1 MSRRLTVAAAFAT
14 VAASLSLYP
23 EVQGGLWVWQAV
35 GVVTVAAAAGA
46 LTRLRT
52 VPVFW
57 CAAAGLA
64 AVLLYLNLVFARA
77 YSLGGI
83 VPTRASLAHLW
94 WLAGRGLAQ
103 TARFAPP
110 APASRP
116 ILLLTAAGIGLVAVA
131 TDLIAVRLRRQ
142 AAAGL
147 PLLVLFCEP
156 LTTSSHEGLPGGM
169 TVFALGMAGYLAM
182 LAADSRERLRVWG
195 RLVTVWHRGGSQA
208 AAEHGGPNTRDLA
221 AAGRR
226 IGLAA
231 VVIALFIPLLIP
243 GLRNHKI
250 FSGSLGG
257 GTGNLVA
264 LPDPLVQMN
273 SELHRTDAQPVL
285 TYRTSDPAPQ
295 YLQVYV
301 LSNLSTQT
309 WTLVPATGT
318 PVQDGKLPGAP
329 GLARGTPRT
338 TEHAQI
344 TLAKGLTS
352 GQQTASFLPLPYP
365 ARTVDVAGTWRADPR
380 TLTMFSAQGLGG
392 LSYSVAAQEVSPTVQ
407 QLQLAGAIPASIANN
422 YLHVPAVFQQL
433 TRLAERV
440 TQGQSTAYSEAVAL
454 QRWFTSSGKF
464 RYSIDVNEP
473 DTAQALIRFLTVDRR
488 GYCQQFAFAMAVL
501 ARLLDIPSRV
511 AVGYTAGASL
521 GHGRWEV
528 RTSDA
533 HAWPELYFKGVGWLR
548 FEPTPAGSDGQAT
561 ARPPGYSLPPVL
573 TAPAGTVTAPTPAAS
588 GAQSRAARGSTGP
601 LSKLE
606 HPGGSSPGTGTD
618 RKTSVPLG
626 AFAAA
631 LALVLLVTPRLV
643 RVVARRRRWRRAAG
657 DAGLAEAAWLELLD
671 NLSDYRVSWS
681 ASESPRALAGRV
693 TTKLRLEPAVA
704 AALDRIATAAERARY
719 ARQPAA
725 SATLRADTRL
735 IRRALAARSGRAAR
749 CLAWLLPPSSVAL
762 ARGGLAHLLDVFGWM
777 DVAGH
782 RLTRWPRPKP
792 DRRAEA

>member
-23 EVQGGLWVWQAV
+23 VVKGGLWMWEADRR
-35 GVVTVAAAAGA
+35 GDRGGRGRGTDAAADRARLLVRRGRAG
-46 LTRLRT
+46 RR
-52 VPVFW
+52 
-57 CAAAGLA
+57 A
-64 AVLLYLNLVFARA
+64 AVPEPVFARA
-77 YSLGGI
+77 YSLGRI
-83 VPTRASLAHLW
+83 VPTGASLAHLW

-131 TDLIAVRLRRQ
+131 TDLIAVRLRRP

-156 LTTSSHEGLPGGM
+156 LTTSAHEGLPGGM

-257 GTGNLVA
+257 DTGTLVA

-285 TYRTSDPAPQ
+285 TYRTSDPDPQ

-392 LSYSVAAQEVSPTVQ
+392 LSYSVASPGSVADRAATPGRRGHPGQ
-407 QLQLAGAIPASIANN
+407 HREQLPARAGG
-422 YLHVPAVFQQL
+422 VPAADQ
-433 TRLAERV
+433 
-440 TQGQSTAYSEAVAL
+440 
-454 QRWFTSSGKF
+454 
-464 RYSIDVNEP
+464 
-473 DTAQALIRFLTVDRR
+473 
-488 GYCQQFAFAMAVL
+488 
-501 ARLLDIPSRV
+501 
-511 AVGYTAGASL
+511 
-521 GHGRWEV
+521 
-528 RTSDA
+528 
-533 HAWPELYFKGVGWLR
+533 
-548 FEPTPAGSDGQAT
+548 
-561 ARPPGYSLPPVL
+561 
-573 TAPAGTVTAPTPAAS
+573 
-588 GAQSRAARGSTGP
+588 ARGARY
-601 LSKLE
+601 
-606 HPGGSSPGTGTD
+606 PGTEH
-618 RKTSVPLG
+618 
-626 AFAAA
+626 
-631 LALVLLVTPRLV
+631 
-643 RVVARRRRWRRAAG
+643 
-657 DAGLAEAAWLELLD
+657 GL
-671 NLSDYRVSWS
+671 R
-681 ASESPRALAGRV
+681 
-693 TTKLRLEPAVA
+693 
-704 AALDRIATAAERARY
+704 
-719 ARQPAA
+719 
-725 SATLRADTRL
+725 
-735 IRRALAARSGRAAR
+735 
-749 CLAWLLPPSSVAL
+749 
-762 ARGGLAHLLDVFGWM
+762 
-777 DVAGH
+777 
-782 RLTRWPRPKP
+782 
-792 DRRAEA
+792 